1 MMKALIVYFSQGGS
15 TAKVAESI
23 ASGLRGSGYQVDLFN
38 LKDGKP
44 PAAKGYDL
52 FGVGSPTYIYRP
64 SFNILDYLQSLPEL
78 TGVPAFAFATSAGI
92 VGHTGNNIRDALAKK
107 GAKDAGY
114 FKAHGACW
122 FIGFLREGYLLKPGA
137 PTKETLDQA
146 ESFGRAVVDNIAK
159 SNYGK
164 TPRDPQIKFLFRLQR
179 LLLCRL
185 FVQVMHSWL
194 FFSKKSCDS
203 CGVCVKTC
211 PVGNIKAGKNG
222 RPVWGH
228 KDCLLCFYC
237 ELKCP
242 KDAIMSAPHF
252 MPVYRL
258 FAKYVLGLEV
268 AGRYYNRVVLKP
280 GGRVESVSG

>member
-1 MMKALIVYFSQGGS
+1 
-15 TAKVAESI
+15 
-23 ASGLRGSGYQVDLFN
+23 

-64 SFNILDYLQSLPEL
+64 SFNILGYLQSLPEL
-78 TGVPAFAFATSAGI
+78 TGMPAFAFATSAGK
-92 VGHTGNNIRDALAKK
+92 VGDAGNNIRDVLNKK
-107 GAKDAGY
+107 GARDAGY
-114 FKAHGACW
+114 FKSHGACW
-122 FIGFLREGYLLKPGA
+122 YLGFLREGYLLKPDA
-137 PTKETLDQA
+137 PTKEELDQA
-146 ESFGRAVVDNIAK
+146 ESFGRAVADNAAK
-159 SNYGK
+159 NNYNK
-164 TPRDPQIKFLFRLQR
+164 SARDPRIKFLFRLQR
-179 LLLCRL
+179 FLLCRL
-185 FVQVMHSWL
+185 FVQVMHSRL

-268 AGRYYNRVVLKP
+268 AGRYYDRVVLKP
-280 GGRVESVSG
+280 GGTVESASG